1 MPELEGRRRGNERKR
16 GVAAW
21 RHWEMRRS
29 RLEEGEEGSDRAQR
43 RAGEEGE
50 DARTVRAEIFLCR
63 PNGVDYSDEEADV
76 PSRYRQE
83 DVGGYED
90 ENAVVCSFDS
100 LDLRRNHVLDSL
112 EPSLQDVSLFSL
124 V

>member
-1 MPELEGRRRGNERKR
+1 
-16 GVAAW
+16 
-21 RHWEMRRS
+21 
-29 RLEEGEEGSDRAQR
+29 LEEGEEGEDRARR
-43 RAGEEGE
+43 RAGEEE
-50 DARTVRAEIFLCR
+50 KRVPTVRAEIFLCR